1 MIVLRFVPV
10 VITLG
15 LVSAQAQADA
25 TQPAAPQVT
34 SASAYSVDL
43 MGLYRE
49 ARLEDPR
56 VLSAYLRAQSAVDSQ
71 RDALG
76 GLLPQVTAN
85 GSYNRIL
92 RKDETEREIY
102 NNSSYSLNLTQ
113 YLYNKQAWEA
123 YQKAKSTTEQ
133 KSHQAEDAQA
143 EATVDLAKRY
153 FLALSADDELELI
166 MAERR
171 ATQKSLDRV
180 SAMYDKK
187 MAVVTDL
194 LDLKARVDLLAAQ
207 EVDARNQIRL
217 SRAGL
222 SEIVGRPIN
231 EPLSRIRNDIAL

>member
-1 MIVLRFVPV
+1 
-10 VITLG
+10 
-15 LVSAQAQADA
+15 
-25 TQPAAPQVT
+25 
-34 SASAYSVDL
+34 
-43 MGLYRE
+43 
-49 ARLEDPR
+49 
-56 VLSAYLRAQSAVDSQ
+56 
-71 RDALG
+71 G

-92 RKDETEREIY
+92 RKDDTQREIY

-133 KSHQAEDAQA
+133 KGHQAEDAQA

-153 FLALSADDELELI
+153 FQALSADDELELI

-207 EVDARNQIRL
+207 EVDFRN
-217 SRAGL
+217 
-222 SEIVGRPIN
+222 
-231 EPLSRIRNDIAL
+231 